1 MTRTLLITALA
12 LATVPMSIATGCFDS
27 RPVTEQQASAPT
39 ARHVEERFAIRFC
52 YGQYRSQDDVTR
64 CLAQAM

>member
-1 MTRTLLITALA
+1 MTRRLLFAALA
-12 LATVPMSIATGCFDS
+12 LATVPISIAAGCFDA
-27 RPVTEQQASAPT
+27 RPAMEQASAPDT
-39 ARHVEERFAIRFC
+39 RHVEEHFAIRFC

>member
-1 MTRTLLITALA
+1 VA
-12 LATVPMSIATGCFDS
+12 
-27 RPVTEQQASAPT
+27 EQASAPT

-64 CLAQAM
+64 CLAQTM